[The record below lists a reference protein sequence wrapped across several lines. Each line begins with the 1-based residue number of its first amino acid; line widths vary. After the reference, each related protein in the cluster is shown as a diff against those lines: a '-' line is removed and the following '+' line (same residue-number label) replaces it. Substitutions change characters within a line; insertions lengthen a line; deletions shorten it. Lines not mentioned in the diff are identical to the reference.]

1 MLWTLILQLAEKTKL
16 SDIHIHSDAP
26 IAYREFGEMIQMDE
40 HVVKESQIKEFLQ
53 DVLDDEGFA
62 HFIENKDHDFAIE
75 KDGKRFRVNAFQE
88 TLKFALI
95 LRRIESDLPKF
106 DDLGLPAYIR
116 TVPTLDTGLV
126 LVTGETGSGKSTT
139 LAALIDVINS
149 TKKGHI
155 ITIED
160 PIEFQHESKSSVMS
174 QREVGRDTKSFTNAL
189 RAALRE
195 DPDVILVGELR
206 DVETIGLALTAA
218 ETGHLVFG
226 TLHSNSA
233 PSTINRIIDV
243 FPSEQQGQVQSQL
256 ASSLRCVLT
265 QRLLKTIDK
274 PGRVAAFEL
283 MICNTAIQSLIRE
296 NKIFQIANTMQ
307 MGKAEGQMLMDNS
320 LKDLVSQKRIDP
332 SDAAE

>member
-1 MLWTLILQLAEKTKL
+1 MLWPLILELADKTKL

-26 IAYREFGEMIQMDE
+26 IAYREFGDMVQLE
-40 HVVKESQIKEFLQ
+40 HIVEAEHIREFLQ
-53 DVLDDEGFA
+53 EVLNDDDFSGFV
-62 HFIENKDHDFAIE
+62 ESKDHDFAIE

-88 TLKFALI
+88 SEKFALI
-95 LRRIESDLPKF
+95 LRRIESDLPNF

-139 LAALIDVINS
+139 LAALIDVINA

-160 PIEFQHESKSSVMS
+160 PIEFQHNSKASVMT

-206 DVETIGLALTAA
+206 DVETISLALTAA

-226 TLHSNSA
+226 TLHTSGA
-233 PSTINRIIDV
+233 PATINRIIDV
-243 FPSEQQGQVQSQL
+243 FPPGQQEQIRAQIST
-256 ASSLRCVLT
+256 SLKMVVT
-265 QRLLKTIDK
+265 QRLLKTKDGQ
-274 PGRVAAFEL
+274 GRCAAFEI
-283 MICNTAIQSLIRE
+283 MKCTPPIQNLIRE
-296 NKIFQIANTMQ
+296 GKVHQIPSVIQTSTKD
-307 MGKAEGQMLMDNS
+307 GMLEMRKS
-320 LKDLVSQKRIDP
+320 LEDLVRAGKIDG
-332 SDAAE
+332 SITKEN

>member
-1 MLWTLILQLAEKTKL
+1 MLWPLLLELAEKTKL

-26 IAYREFGEMIQMDE
+26 IAYREFGDMVQLED
-40 HVVKESQIKEFLQ
+40 HVVEESHIRDFLQ
-53 DVLDDEGFA
+53 EVLDDDEFA
-62 HFIENKDHDFAIE
+62 HFIEHKDHDFAIE

-88 TLKFALI
+88 TIKFALI

-116 TVPTLDTGLV
+116 TIPTLDTGLV

-139 LAALIDVINS
+139 LAALIDVINA

-155 ITIED
+155 ITIEG
-160 PIEFQHESKSSVMS
+160 PIEFQHNSKESVMA
-174 QREVGRDTKSFTNAL
+174 QREVGRDTKSFANAL

-243 FPSEQQGQVQSQL
+243 FPPEQQGQVQSQL

-296 NKIFQIANTMQ
+296 NKIFQISNTMQ
-307 MGKAEGQMLMDNS
+307 MGKAEGQMLMENS
-320 LKDLVSQKRIDP
+320 LKDLISQKRIDP
-332 SDAAE
+332 SDAE

>member
-1 MLWTLILQLAEKTKL
+1 MLWPLILELAEKTKL
-16 SDIHIHSDAP
+16 SDIHIHSDAN
-26 IAYREFGEMIQMDE
+26 IAYREFGDMIQIE
-40 HVVKESQIKEFLQ
+40 HFVEEEHIIKFLQ
-53 DVLDDEGFA
+53 EILDEETYA
-62 HFIENKDHDFAIE
+62 HFAEHKDHDFAIE
-75 KDGKRFRVNAFQE
+75 KDGKRFRVNAFQDSE
-88 TLKFALI
+88 KFGLI
-95 LRRIESDLPKF
+95 LRRIESDLPNF

-160 PIEFQHESKSSVMS
+160 PIEFQHKTKSSIMT
-174 QREVGRDTKSFTNAL
+174 QREVGRDTQSFTNAL

-206 DVETIGLALTAA
+206 DVETISLALTAA

-243 FPSEQQGQVQSQL
+243 FPPEQQGQVSSQL
-256 ASSLRCVLT
+256 ASTLRCVLT

-283 MICNTAIQSLIRE
+283 MICNNAIQSLIRE
-296 NKIFQIANTMQ
+296 GKIFQIANSMQ
-307 MGKAEGQMLMDNS
+307 MGKAEGQMLMENS
-320 LKDLVSQKRIDP
+320 LKDLVSQKRID
-332 SDAAE
+332 AADGA

>member
-53 DVLDDEGFA
+53 DVLDDEVFA
-62 HFIENKDHDFAIE
+62 HFLEHKDHDFAIE

-88 TLKFALI
+88 TVKFALI

-160 PIEFQHESKSSVMS
+160 PIEFQHKSKSSVMS

-265 QRLLKTIDK
+265 QRLLKTTDK

-307 MGKAEGQMLMDNS
+307 MGKAEGQMLMENS

>member
-1 MLWTLILQLAEKTKL
+1 MLWPLILQLAEKTKL

-26 IAYREFGEMIQMDE
+26 IAYREFGDMVQLED
-40 HVVKESQIKEFLQ
+40 HVVEESHIRDFLQ
-53 DVLDDEGFA
+53 EVLDDDEFA
-62 HFIENKDHDFAIE
+62 HFIEHKDHDFAIE

-88 TLKFALI
+88 TIKFALI

-116 TVPTLDTGLV
+116 TIPTLDTGLV

-139 LAALIDVINS
+139 LAALIDVIS
-149 TKKGHI
+149 ATKKGHI

-160 PIEFQHESKSSVMS
+160 PIEFQHNSKESVMT
-174 QREVGRDTKSFTNAL
+174 QREVGRDTKSFANAL

-243 FPSEQQGQVQSQL
+243 FPPEQQGQVQSQL

-296 NKIFQIANTMQ
+296 NKIFQISNTMQ
-307 MGKAEGQMLMDNS
+307 MGKAEGQMLMENS
-320 LKDLVSQKRIDP
+320 LKDLISQKRIDP
-332 SDAAE
+332 SDAE

>member
-88 TLKFALI
+88 TVKFALI

-265 QRLLKTIDK
+265 QRLLKTVDK

-307 MGKAEGQMLMDNS
+307 MGKAEGQMLMENS
-320 LKDLVSQKRIDP
+320 LKDLVSQKRIAA
-332 SDAAE
+332 SDASE

>member
-160 PIEFQHESKSSVMS
+160 PIEFQHKSKSSVMS

-265 QRLLKTIDK
+265 QRLLKTVDK

-307 MGKAEGQMLMDNS
+307 MGKAEGQMLMENS
-320 LKDLVSQKRIDP
+320 LKDLVSQKRIAA
-332 SDAAE
+332 SDASE

>member
-88 TLKFALI
+88 TVKFALI

-265 QRLLKTIDK
+265 QRLLKTTDK

-307 MGKAEGQMLMDNS
+307 MGKAEGQMLMENS

>member
-1 MLWTLILQLAEKTKL
+1 MLWPLILQLAEKTKL

-26 IAYREFGEMIQMDE
+26 IAYREFGDMVQLDD
-40 HVVKESQIKEFLQ
+40 HVVEESHIREFLQ
-53 DVLDDEGFA
+53 EVLDDDEFA
-62 HFIENKDHDFAIE
+62 HFIEHKDHDFAIE

-88 TLKFALI
+88 TIKFALI

-116 TVPTLDTGLV
+116 TIPTLDTGLV

-139 LAALIDVINS
+139 LAALIDVINA

-160 PIEFQHESKSSVMS
+160 PIEFQHNSKESVMT
-174 QREVGRDTKSFTNAL
+174 QREVGRDTKSFSNAL

-206 DVETIGLALTAA
+206 DVETISLALTAA

-243 FPSEQQGQVQSQL
+243 FPPEQQGQVQSQL

-296 NKIFQIANTMQ
+296 NKIFQITNTMQ
-307 MGKAEGQMLMDNS
+307 MGKAEGQMLMENS
-320 LKDLVSQKRIDP
+320 LKDLISQKRINP
-332 SDAAE
+332 ADAE

>member
-265 QRLLKTIDK
+265 QRLLKTVDK

-307 MGKAEGQMLMDNS
+307 MGKAEGQMLMENS
-320 LKDLVSQKRIDP
+320 LKDLVSQKRIAA
-332 SDAAE
+332 SDASE

>member
-1 MLWTLILQLAEKTKL
+1 MLWPLILELAEKTKL

-26 IAYREFGEMIQMDE
+26 IAYREFGDMIQLED
-40 HVVKESQIKEFLQ
+40 HVVSESDIREFLQ
-53 DVLDDEGFA
+53 EVLEEQDFAGFV
-62 HFIENKDHDFAIE
+62 ESKDHDFAIE

-88 TLKFALI
+88 ANKFALI
-95 LRRIESDLPKF
+95 LRRIESDLPNF

-139 LAALIDVINS
+139 LAALIDVINA

-160 PIEFQHESKSSVMS
+160 PIEFQHSSKSSVMT

-206 DVETIGLALTAA
+206 DVETISLALTAA

-243 FPSEQQGQVQSQL
+243 FPPEQHAQVQSQL
-256 ASSLRCVLT
+256 SSSLRCVLT

-274 PGRVAAFEL
+274 PGRIAAFEL
-283 MICNTAIQSLIRE
+283 MICNTAIKSLIRE
-296 NKIFQIANTMQ
+296 NKVFQIENTMQ
-307 MGKAEGQMLMDNS
+307 MGKAEGQMLMVNS
-320 LKDLVSQKRIDP
+320 LKELIAQKRIDP
-332 SDAAE
+332 SDAAD

>member
-1 MLWTLILQLAEKTKL
+1 MLWPLILELAEKTKL
-16 SDIHIHSDAP
+16 SDIHIHSDAN
-26 IAYREFGEMIQMDE
+26 IAYREFGDMIQIE
-40 HVVKESQIKEFLQ
+40 HFVEEEHIIKFLQ
-53 DVLDDEGFA
+53 EILDEETYA
-62 HFIENKDHDFAIE
+62 HFAEHKDHDFAIE
-75 KDGKRFRVNAFQE
+75 KDGKRFRVNAFQDSE
-88 TLKFALI
+88 KFGLI
-95 LRRIESDLPKF
+95 LRRIESDLPNF

-160 PIEFQHESKSSVMS
+160 PIEFQHKTKSSIMT
-174 QREVGRDTKSFTNAL
+174 QREVGRDTQSFTNAL

-206 DVETIGLALTAA
+206 DVETISLALTAA

-243 FPSEQQGQVQSQL
+243 FPPEQQGQVSSQL

-265 QRLLKTIDK
+265 QRLLKTVDK

-283 MICNTAIQSLIRE
+283 MICTNAIQSLIRD
-296 NKIFQIANTMQ
+296 NKIFQIVNSMQ
-307 MGKAEGQMLMDNS
+307 MGKGEGQMLMENS

-332 SDAAE
+332 ADGA

>member
-1 MLWTLILQLAEKTKL
+1 MLWQLILQLAEKTKL

-26 IAYREFGEMIQMDE
+26 IAYREFGDMIQLED
-40 HVVKESQIKEFLQ
+40 HVVSESDIREFLQ
-53 DVLDDEGFA
+53 EVLDDQDFA
-62 HFIENKDHDFAIE
+62 YFIENKDHDFAIE

-88 TLKFALI
+88 TVKFALI
-95 LRRIESDLPKF
+95 LRRIESDLPNF

-139 LAALIDVINS
+139 LAALIDVINA

-160 PIEFQHESKSSVMS
+160 PIEFQHKTKSSVMT
-174 QREVGRDTKSFTNAL
+174 QREVGRDTKSFSNAL

-206 DVETIGLALTAA
+206 DVETISLALTAA

-243 FPSEQQGQVQSQL
+243 FPPEQQGQVSSQL
-256 ASSLRCVLT
+256 ASTLRCVLT

-283 MICNTAIQSLIRE
+283 MICNNAIQSLIRE
-296 NKIFQIANTMQ
+296 GKIFQIANSMQ
-307 MGKAEGQMLMDNS
+307 MGKAEGQMLMENS
-320 LKDLVSQKRIDP
+320 LKDLVSQKRID
-332 SDAAE
+332 AADGA

>member
-75 KDGKRFRVNAFQE
+75 KDGIRFRVNAFQE
-88 TLKFALI
+88 TVKFALI

-160 PIEFQHESKSSVMS
+160 PIEFQHKSKSSVMS

-265 QRLLKTIDK
+265 QRLLKTVDK

-307 MGKAEGQMLMDNS
+307 MGKAEGQMLMENS
-320 LKDLVSQKRIDP
+320 LKDLVSQKRIAA
-332 SDAAE
+332 SDASE

>member
-160 PIEFQHESKSSVMS
+160 PIEFQHKSKSSVMS

-265 QRLLKTIDK
+265 QRLLKTTDK
-274 PGRVAAFEL
+274 RGRVAAFEL

>member
-1 MLWTLILQLAEKTKL
+1 MLWPLILQLAEKTKL

-26 IAYREFGEMIQMDE
+26 IAYREFGDMVQLED
-40 HVVKESQIKEFLQ
+40 HVVEESHIRDFLQ
-53 DVLDDEGFA
+53 EVLDDDEFA
-62 HFIENKDHDFAIE
+62 HFIEHKDHDFAIE
-75 KDGKRFRVNAFQE
+75 KDGKRFRVNAFQG
-88 TLKFALI
+88 TIKFALI

-116 TVPTLDTGLV
+116 TIPTLDTGLV

-139 LAALIDVINS
+139 LAALIDVINA

-160 PIEFQHESKSSVMS
+160 PIEFQHNSKESVMT
-174 QREVGRDTKSFTNAL
+174 QREVGRDTKSFANAL

-243 FPSEQQGQVQSQL
+243 FPPEQQGQVQSQL

-296 NKIFQIANTMQ
+296 NKIFQISNTMQ
-307 MGKAEGQMLMDNS
+307 MGKAEGQMLMENS
-320 LKDLVSQKRIDP
+320 LKDLISQKRIDP
-332 SDAAE
+332 SYAE

>member
-88 TLKFALI
+88 TVKFALI

-160 PIEFQHESKSSVMS
+160 PIEFQHKSKSSVMS

-265 QRLLKTIDK
+265 QRLLKTVDK

-307 MGKAEGQMLMDNS
+307 MGKAEGQMLMENS
-320 LKDLVSQKRIDP
+320 LKDLVSQKRIAA
-332 SDAAE
+332 SDASE

>member
-53 DVLDDEGFA
+53 DVLDDEVFA
-62 HFIENKDHDFAIE
+62 HFLEHKDHDFAIE

-88 TLKFALI
+88 TVKFALI

-160 PIEFQHESKSSVMS
+160 PIEFQHKSKSSVMS

-265 QRLLKTIDK
+265 QRLLKTTDK

-296 NKIFQIANTMQ
+296 NKIFQIESVMQTARGDGMVTM
-307 MGKAEGQMLMDNS
+307 
-320 LKDLVSQKRIDP
+320 
-332 SDAAE
+332 DAAIQQLKGSGQIEMQ

>member
-53 DVLDDEGFA
+53 DVLDDEVFA
-62 HFIENKDHDFAIE
+62 HFLEHKDHDFAIE

-265 QRLLKTIDK
+265 QRLLKTTDK

-283 MICNTAIQSLIRE
+283 MICTTAIQSLIRE

-307 MGKAEGQMLMDNS
+307 MGKAEGQMLMENS

>member
-1 MLWTLILQLAEKTKL
+1 MLWPLILELADKTKL

-26 IAYREFGEMIQMDE
+26 IAYREFGDMVQLE
-40 HVVKESQIKEFLQ
+40 HIVEAEHIREFLQ
-53 DVLDDEGFA
+53 EVLDDDDFSGFV
-62 HFIENKDHDFAIE
+62 ESKDHDFAIE

-88 TLKFALI
+88 SEKFALI
-95 LRRIESDLPKF
+95 LRRIESDLPNF

-139 LAALIDVINS
+139 LAALIDVINA

-160 PIEFQHESKSSVMS
+160 PIEFQHNSKASVMT

-206 DVETIGLALTAA
+206 DVETISLALTAA

-243 FPSEQQGQVQSQL
+243 FPPEQQGQVQSQL

-283 MICNTAIQSLIRE
+283 MICNNAIQSLIR
-296 NKIFQIANTMQ
+296 KIKSSKLLTQC
-307 MGKAEGQMLMDNS
+307 K
-320 LKDLVSQKRIDP
+320 LVRQKGNY
-332 SDAAE
+332 

>member
-53 DVLDDEGFA
+53 DVLDDEVFA
-62 HFIENKDHDFAIE
+62 HFLEHKDHDFAIE

-88 TLKFALI
+88 TVKFALI

-195 DPDVILVGELR
+195 DPDVILVG
-206 DVETIGLALTAA
+206 
-218 ETGHLVFG
+218 
-226 TLHSNSA
+226 N
-233 PSTINRIIDV
+233 
-243 FPSEQQGQVQSQL
+243 
-256 ASSLRCVLT
+256 
-265 QRLLKTIDK
+265 
-274 PGRVAAFEL
+274 
-283 MICNTAIQSLIRE
+283 
-296 NKIFQIANTMQ
+296 
-307 MGKAEGQMLMDNS
+307 
-320 LKDLVSQKRIDP
+320 
-332 SDAAE
+332 

>member
-1 MLWTLILQLAEKTKL
+1 MLWPLILELADKTKL
-16 SDIHIHSDAP
+16 SDIHIHSDVP
-26 IAYREFGEMIQMDE
+26 IAYRENGDMVQLE
-40 HVVKESQIKEFLQ
+40 HVVKESDIRVFLQ
-53 DVLDDEGFA
+53 EVLEEQDFAGFV
-62 HFIENKDHDFAIE
+62 ESKDHDFAIE

-88 TLKFALI
+88 ANKFALI
-95 LRRIESDLPKF
+95 LRRIESDLPNF

-139 LAALIDVINS
+139 LAALIDVINA

-160 PIEFQHESKSSVMS
+160 PIEFQHSSKSSVMT

-189 RAALRE
+189 RASLRE

-206 DVETIGLALTAA
+206 DVETISLALTAA

-233 PSTINRIIDV
+233 SSTINRIIDV
-243 FPSEQQGQVQSQL
+243 FPAEQQTQVRSQL

-274 PGRVAAFEL
+274 PGRIAAFEL
-283 MICNTAIQSLIRE
+283 MICNTAIKSLIRE
-296 NKIFQIANTMQ
+296 NKVFQIENIMQ
-307 MGKAEGQMLMDNS
+307 MGKAEGQMLMINS
-320 LKDLVSQKRIDP
+320 LKELIAQKRIDP
-332 SDAAE
+332 SDAAN